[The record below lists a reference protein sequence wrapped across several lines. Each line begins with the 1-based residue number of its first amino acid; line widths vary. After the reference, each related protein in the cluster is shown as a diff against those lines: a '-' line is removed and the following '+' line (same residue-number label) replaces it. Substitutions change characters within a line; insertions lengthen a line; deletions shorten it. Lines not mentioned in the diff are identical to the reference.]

1 MTSHNEIRL
10 HQEVDLKQYCRDSD
24 AAIQA
29 AMDTASRKAPEGLA
43 PEILKNAGF
52 AYGQELYEAQAV
64 LEKLDPA
71 SPARNLTKQQQL
83 ALTSC
88 GISWLAVLVEETEKH
103 LSEGRPASSIT
114 RTWAEAKV
122 KTIRNEA
129 AAERKRHAVAQ
140 PTSAQI
146 ISKLKNEKEAV
157 EAKASTLEAE
167 LEKARE
173 IIALLQGTNS

>member
-1 MTSHNEIRL
+1 MTNHNEIRL

-43 PEILKNAGF
+43 PEFLKGAGF
-52 AYGQELYEAQAV
+52 AYGHELYEVQAA
-64 LEKLDPA
+64 LDKLDPA

-88 GISWLAVLVEETEKH
+88 GNSWLPTLVEEAEKH
-103 LSEGRPASSIT
+103 LSDGRPALNIT

-122 KTIRNEA
+122 KTIKNEV

-146 ISKLKNEKEAV
+146 ISKLKGEKEAV
-157 EAKASTLEAE
+157 EAE
-167 LEKARE
+167 LEKALE

>member
-43 PEILKNAGF
+43 PEILKSAGF
-52 AYGQELYEAQAV
+52 AYGQQLYEVQAAI
-64 LEKLDPA
+64 EKLDPA
-71 SPARNLTKQQQL
+71 SPVRNLTKQQQL
-83 ALTSC
+83 ALTE
-88 GISWLAVLVEETEKH
+88 GGNSWLAILVEEAEKH
-103 LSEGRPASSIT
+103 LSDGRPASSIT
-114 RTWAEAKV
+114 KDWAEAKV

-146 ISKLKNEKEAV
+146 ISKLKGEKEAV
-157 EAKASTLEAE
+157 EAE

-173 IIALLQGTNS
+173 IIALLRGTNS